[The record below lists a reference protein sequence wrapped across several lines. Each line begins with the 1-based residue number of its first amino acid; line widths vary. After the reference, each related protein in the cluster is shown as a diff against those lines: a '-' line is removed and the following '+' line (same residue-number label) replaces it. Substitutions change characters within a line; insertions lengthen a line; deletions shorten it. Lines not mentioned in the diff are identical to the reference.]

1 MDHKLNDLLR
11 VLDSEIDKKCFELKQ
26 KEREQRNIR
35 LFFYLCGLFIIV
47 PIVMIF
53 TGINIIT
60 VFIPIVLF
68 VASSMFLLS
77 PIVFNSNLGGVHS
90 ERYL

>member
-11 VLDSEIDKKCFELKQ
+11 ALDSEIDKKCLELKQ

-35 LFFYLCGLFIIV
+35 LFIYLCGLFIIV